1 MNNELEVNSDEVIQN
16 LVNKI
21 ALKEYQISQFE
32 VLTRNLQEKIKEL
45 QKEEGK

>member
-32 VLTRNLQEKIKEL
+32 VLTKNLQEKIKEL

>member
-32 VLTRNLQEKIKEL
+32 VLTKNLQEKIKEL
-45 QKEEGK
+45 QKGEGK